1 MTKEEAIKKLN
12 KFKNIEVL
20 YTNQYTILKSALGE
34 VQEAAS
40 TVLNLMKSIDRQKM
54 AYENALDEYVEQL
67 KKESQEKDKIIDLMA
82 EQINNYDIDEDVCEQ
97 MGKKANCNEF
107 EDTEKCK
114 ECIKQYFENKANGGK
129 N

>member
-82 EQINNYDIDEDVCEQ
+82 EQINNYDIGEDVCEQ
-97 MGKKANCNEF
+97 MGQKANCNEF

-114 ECIKQYFENKANGGK
+114 ECIKQYFENKAK
-129 N
+129 EIK

>member
-20 YTNQYTILKSALGE
+20 YTNQYTILKSDLGE

-40 TVLNLMKSIDRQKM
+40 TVLNLMRSIDKQKT
-54 AYENALDEYVEQL
+54 AYEKTLGEYIEQL
-67 KKESQEKDKIIDLMA
+67 EKESQEKDKIIDMMA
-82 EQINNYDIDEDVCEQ
+82 EAINNYDIDEDVCKQ
-97 MGKKANCNEF
+97 MGQKANCNEF

-114 ECIKQYFENKANGGK
+114 ECIKQYFRNKSK
-129 N
+129 ETK